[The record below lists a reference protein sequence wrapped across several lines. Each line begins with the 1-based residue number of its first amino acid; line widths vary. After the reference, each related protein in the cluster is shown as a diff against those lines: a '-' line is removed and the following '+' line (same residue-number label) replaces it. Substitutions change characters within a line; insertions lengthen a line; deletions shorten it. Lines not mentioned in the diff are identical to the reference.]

1 MNSNYQSG
9 RQFLK
14 ADLWENWDSLPL
26 DQQKGLP
33 HPPVQKPYPLDAQ
46 RVDLIPPAGI
56 TLGTLSV
63 FEAIQ
68 KRESHRTY
76 TGDPISL
83 ETLSYLLWATQGVHR
98 VIPGGE
104 TTIRTVPSAGAR
116 HPFETY
122 LFANYVT
129 GLQTG
134 LYRYLALEHQL
145 LPLQIDEGLVYDVHA
160 ATHEQYVM
168 KSAVVFMWT
177 AIPYRAEWRYGPLA
191 HKMIAQDSGHVC
203 QNLYLACASVGL
215 GTCAIGAYHQEKMDR
230 LLDLDGQDE
239 FTIYVATVGCITP

>member
-1 MNSNYQSG
+1 MPSDHQSG

-14 ADLWENWDSLPL
+14 ANLWEDWDSLSL
-26 DQQKGLP
+26 DQGKGLP
-33 HPPVQKPYPLDAQ
+33 PPPVQKPYPPEA
-46 RVDLIPPAGI
+46 RRIDLVPPAEI

-63 FEAIQ
+63 FEVIQ

-98 VIPGGE
+98 VIRGGD

-122 LFANYVT
+122 LFINYVT
-129 GLQTG
+129 DLPTG

-145 LPLQIDEGLVYDVHA
+145 LPLQIDEGLVYDVHE
-160 ATHEQYVM
+160 ATHGQYVM
-168 KSAVVFMWT
+168 ESAVVFIWT
-177 AIPYRAEWRYGPLA
+177 TIPYRAEWRYGPLA
-191 HKMIAQDSGHVC
+191 HKMIAQDSGHLC
-203 QNLYLACASVGL
+203 QNLYLACESVGL

-230 LLDLDGQDE
+230 LLHIDGQEE
-239 FTIYVATVGCITP
+239 FTLYVATVGSIDS